1 MLALADA
8 DLANLLHGIDL
19 DRHRV
24 DRVDLRGAERLK
36 TKRGVRDVDHRRRMQ
51 QERDGFAA
59 LFEGTMNRTLQVL
72 EEELAVG
79 HDDQRTNAKARSRG
93 G

>member
-1 MLALADA
+1 
-8 DLANLLHGIDL
+8 
-19 DRHRV
+19 
-24 DRVDLRGAERLK
+24 
-36 TKRGVRDVDHRRRMQ
+36 MQ

-79 HDDQRTNAKARSRG
+79 HDDQRTNAKARNCG